1 MRDAPRLLFPQE
13 PPNPWR
19 SLLQRLGIAIGI
31 VMFIALLAL
40 IGRDGYSDA
49 DGSPLSLLDA
59 IYYSTVTVTTT
70 GYGDIAPISP
80 GARAVTA
87 FVVTPLRVV
96 FLVVLVGTTLELL
109 TERFRQSR
117 AEARWRRT
125 MRDTRSSPATAR
137 WAARPSRR
145 CWPTARPRSTTSS
158 SSIPTGRRRP
168 APGRQG

>member
-1 MRDAPRLLFPQE
+1 M
-13 PPNPWR
+13 
-19 SLLQRLGIAIGI
+19 
-31 VMFIALLAL
+31 VIALLAW

-80 GARAVTA
+80 GARAITA

-109 TERFRQSR
+109 TERFRRAR
-117 AEARWRRT
+117 AEAHWRRT
-125 MRDTRSSPATAR
+125 VRDHTIVAGYG
-137 WAARPSRR
+137 
-145 CWPTARPRSTTSS
+145 TTGHRAVE
-158 SSIPTGRRRP
+158 T
-168 APGRQG
+168 